1 MGNAESRLSAE
12 EMAELSAL
20 ADGTLPAE
28 RREAVEARVAAS
40 PELRELVDRQ
50 RRGIAAMHALANE
63 PAPAPLRAS
72 IEARVRGRGAQ
83 RGRAWRFL
91 PRLAMGGAAAL
102 AAAIVLV
109 VALSGGPAGPSVADA
124 ARLAAL
130 PPTGPAPSRLH
141 SGRTELAARID
152 GVVFPDLRRSYGWRP
167 VGVRHGR
174 VDGRKATVVYY
185 AKGNRRVAYAIVS
198 GSGLPKPSGAQA
210 ALRRGVEYQT
220 LRLQDRPAVTW
231 RRLGH
236 TCVLIG
242 TVSRPELLTLAS
254 WRGGGTLRY

>member
-1 MGNAESRLSAE
+1 MSDVGSRLSAE

-28 RREAVEARVAAS
+28 RRAAVEARVAAS
-40 PELRELVDRQ
+40 PELRALVDRQ
-50 RRGIAAMHALANE
+50 RRALAATRTLANE
-63 PAPAPLRAS
+63 PAPAPLRTS
-72 IEARVRGRGAQ
+72 IEARVRGRAAG
-83 RGRAWRFL
+83 RGRTRRL
-91 PRLAMGGAAAL
+91 VPRLAMGGAVAL
-102 AAAIVLV
+102 GAAIALV

-124 ARLAAL
+124 ARLAMRPA
-130 PPTGPAPSRLH
+130 TGPAPARLDSSR
-141 SGRTELAARID
+141 TKLAARVD

-185 AKGNRRVAYAIVS
+185 AKGEQRIAYAIIS

-210 ALRRGVEYQT
+210 ALRGGVEYQT
-220 LRLQDRPAVTW
+220 LRLEGRPAVTW

-242 TVSRPELLTLAS
+242 TASRGELLTLAS